1 MACINHGTNDRYKTL
16 LCKRKHWTS
25 NASSMHRTKISTA
38 ETKKVPP
45 AVIRVLHSDSSLISF
60 RFFWDSK
67 SEGCTVPRRI
77 VMVLYILVYKAKE
90 INSAE
95 FSQGSF
101 PCQVTLISP
110 PQYKFSVLSAGQFF
124 WFQLGEFGFKSND
137 ILWLVVFFFLPITF
151 PLAKVLILE
160 RQIPYWSSLVVQG

>member
-1 MACINHGTNDRYKTL
+1 MVQMTDIKHFCVNENIDHLMHHLCTGQKYQQLKLKKYPRPSYVCCIQ
-16 LCKRKHWTS
+16 
-25 NASSMHRTKISTA
+25 
-38 ETKKVPP
+38 
-45 AVIRVLHSDSSLISF
+45 IRVQFHSDLFEIQ
-60 RFFWDSK
+60 K
-67 SEGCTVPRRI
+67 SEGCTVPRRT

-101 PCQVTLISP
+101 PCQVTLISL